1 MHHQATWFR
10 SPNMYRLSLTRSTLR
25 LGSHSTLQ
33 LGNRTHSLPLGS
45 RTHSLPLGSR
55 RNTQLLGSHNLR
67 LLPSRSTRLLG
78 SHSSQLLGTRMLDT
92 FHIRVSIPL
101 KPSTARN
108 SLSKS
113 RLDMSKFLSLLNQPN
128 KKLLRS
134 RKPILNQLQNQ
145 LRSQLQNQLPSQ
157 RQKQSQKL
165 SKLASMCKYHKNCM
179 KS

>member
-10 SPNMYRLSLTRSTLR
+10 SPNMCRLSLTRSTLR

-33 LGNRTHSLPLGS
+33 LGN

-78 SHSSQLLGTRMLDT
+78 SHSSRLLGTRMLDT

-113 RLDMSKFLSLLNQPN
+113 RLDMSKFLSLLSQSN

-134 RKPILNQLQNQ
+134 PKLILNQLQSQ
-145 LRSQLQNQLPSQ
+145 LRSQLPSQ

-165 SKLASMCKYHKNCM
+165 SKLASMYKCHKNCM

>member
-10 SPNMYRLSLTRSTLR
+10 SPNMCRLSLTRSTLR

-33 LGNRTHSLPLGS
+33 LGN

-78 SHSSQLLGTRMLDT
+78 SHSSRLLGTRMLDT

-113 RLDMSKFLSLLNQPN
+113 RLDMSKFLSLLSQSN

-134 RKPILNQLQNQ
+134 PKLILNQLQSQ
-145 LRSQLQNQLPSQ
+145 LRSQLPSQ
-157 RQKQSQKL
+157 RQKLSQKL
-165 SKLASMCKYHKNCM
+165 SKLASMYKCHKNCM

>member
-10 SPNMYRLSLTRSTLR
+10 SPNMCRLSLTRSTLR

-33 LGNRTHSLPLGS
+33 LGN

-78 SHSSQLLGTRMLDT
+78 SHSSRLLGTQMLDT

-113 RLDMSKFLSLLNQPN
+113 RLDMSKFLSLLSQSN

-134 RKPILNQLQNQ
+134 PKLILNQLQSQ
-145 LRSQLQNQLPSQ
+145 LRSQLPSQ
-157 RQKQSQKL
+157 RQKLSQKL
-165 SKLASMCKYHKNCM
+165 SKLASMCKCHKNCM